1 MMHLKD
7 ACLCTFQFVNIYSAV
22 AFQKWIHTQSN
33 VVGLEMQIRKLF
45 LLEFAY
51 TPELIGEC

>member
-7 ACLCTFQFVNIYSAV
+7 ACLYTFQFVNIYSQLL
-22 AFQKWIHTQSN
+22 FRNGSIHSLN
-33 VVGLEMQIRKLF
+33 VVGLEMQIRKPF